1 LIPWPPQ
8 EPRDEQREY
17 PTVKV
22 RAILTALLMAAVF
35 AACGGG
41 DPEGAETLGESASP
55 DDADIT
61 IEVTADDPF
70 EFDPETIEVEAG
82 QTVLFQVT
90 NEGDAEH
97 EFQIGGSPGGM
108 AGHSM
113 EGHLHLNPGESG
125 ELAWAFPEAGEVEF
139 ACHIAGH
146 YESGMKGK
154 LTVR

>member
-1 LIPWPPQ
+1 M
-8 EPRDEQREY
+8 
-17 PTVKV
+17 KV
-22 RAILTALLMAAVF
+22 RAILTALLLAAVF

-41 DPEGAETLGESASP
+41 DSEGAETLGEAASAE
-55 DDADIT
+55 DADVT

-82 QTVLFQVT
+82 QTVLFKVT
-90 NEGDAEH
+90 NEGQSEH
-97 EFQIGGSPGGM
+97 EFQIGGGPGGSD
-108 AGHSM
+108 GHSM
-113 EGHLHLNPGESG
+113 EGHLHLPPGESG
-125 ELAWAFPEAGEVEF
+125 ELAWSFPEAGEVEY